1 MESKKDHQETQL
13 STSTKTQQPSTH
25 SSSNTTTASSSS
37 SFSWLNFQTIHILVE
52 VVTICGIS
60 YYFNRKLNTLTKQI
74 EDLLLR
80 LDDQEKII
88 QNHDD
93 VLKKLISNYTYRQQQ
108 QQLVTTPPA
117 PYTNSPPSQTSSSSA
132 NCVGGVC
139 PITLPNNN
147 KNKQNEEVQIQR
159 ILTPPVDSNT
169 TSKDPVK
176 FGESLDDELQ
186 EELSELDKSKQ

>member
-1 MESKKDHQETQL
+1 MESKKDHQETQI
-13 STSTKTQQPSTH
+13 STATKTQQPSTH
-25 SSSNTTTASSSS
+25 SSSNTTTASSSSS

-80 LDDQEKII
+80 LDDQEKIL

-108 QQLVTTPPA
+108 QLVTTPPA
-117 PYTNSPPSQTSSSSA
+117 SSANSPPSQTSSSA

-139 PITLPNNN
+139 PITLPNSN

-159 ILTPPVDSNT
+159 IVTPPVDSNSI
-169 TSKDPVK
+169 SKDPVK

-186 EELSELDKSKQ
+186 EELSELDKSRQ